1 MTRNQ
6 RRLGL
11 ILAALAVS
19 AGIYGMWWN
28 GAANA
33 ARAELERWIDA
44 RRAAGFEIT
53 HDGISKSGFPMRIE
67 LVVANAR
74 ATKGGRKP
82 FSWQGPPEI
91 QVEIRSLAP
100 LQLILNAG
108 GRHQLEQDGKSI
120 AASFG
125 KAQFSLTEGAFG
137 PEALHAEIQDAV
149 AEGLWPT
156 PVRLGRLDFDL
167 ARRFGM
173 APDDLQTPSASLT
186 LGLEQLTLPP
196 EANPFLN
203 SAVTRLSARLSLK
216 GPIPDALK
224 AEPLRAWSEAGGIL
238 DVENIHLDWAPLV
251 LDGDG
256 ALALDGYLL
265 PIAPFGLKAKGV
277 FEAVDALEGQGLV
290 PPENALL
297 VKMALA
303 VLAKEPP
310 DPATGLM
317 RLPLTLQG
325 RDLFLGAARIHRL
338 PMPPWVEE

>member
-6 RRLGL
+6 RRFGF
-11 ILAALAVS
+11 IFAALAVS
-19 AGIYGMWWN
+19 AGIYGLWWN

-33 ARAELERWIDA
+33 AKAELERWIDA

-53 HDGISKSGFPMRIE
+53 HDGISKSGFPMRID
-67 LVVANAR
+67 LVIANAR
-74 ATKGGRKP
+74 VARGGRKP

-91 QVEIRSLAP
+91 QAAVTSLAP
-100 LQLILNAG
+100 FRLALKAQG
-108 GRHQLEQDGKSI
+108 QHVLEQDGKHI
-120 AASFG
+120 TARFG
-125 KAQFSLTEGAFG
+125 KAQFGLTEGAFG

-149 AEGLWPT
+149 AEGLWPA
-156 PVRLGRLDFDL
+156 PVMLGRLDLDLTRRFDL
-167 ARRFGM
+167 
-173 APDDLQTPSASLT
+173 APDDLQTPTATLS

-196 EANPFLN
+196 EANPFL
-203 SAVTRLSARLSLK
+203 SPAVTRLSASLSLK
-216 GPIPDALK
+216 GPFPDALK

-238 DVENIHLDWAPLV
+238 DVENFHLEWAPLT

-256 ALALDGYLL
+256 ALALDGYLM

-277 FEAVDALEGQGLV
+277 FETVDALESRNIV

-297 VKMALA
+297 IKMALA

-310 DPATGLM
+310 DPDSGLM

-325 RDLFLGAARIHRL
+325 LDLFLGAARIYRL
-338 PMPPWVEE
+338 PTPPWVEE